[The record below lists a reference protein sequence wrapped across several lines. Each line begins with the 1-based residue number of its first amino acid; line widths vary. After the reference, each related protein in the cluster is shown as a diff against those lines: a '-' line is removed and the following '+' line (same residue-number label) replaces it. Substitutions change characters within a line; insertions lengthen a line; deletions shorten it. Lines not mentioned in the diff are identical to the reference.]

1 MCVCQIAATTTTT
14 KIYIYIYSLGKEN
27 KYYVIISWSVE
38 YVTLHVIT
46 DSGICHATCY
56 NRVSGMCH
64 ATVHDLQDGL

>member
-1 MCVCQIAATTTTT
+1 MCVSDSCNNNNNN